1 MAEIIERKKKDG
13 TFSYMIRV
21 YSGRTRDDKVIT
33 KCKTV
38 TPPTGMGKKR
48 PKSGCRSRRYCS
60 SRRSRMA
67 SCWTQMCC
75 WMPFPMHHRS
85 TA

>member
-33 KCKTV
+33 K
-38 TPPTGMGKKR
+38 GWHLFLYD
-48 PKSGCRSRRYCS
+48 SRV
-60 SRRSRMA
+60 
-67 SCWTQMCC
+67 
-75 WMPFPMHHRS
+75 
-85 TA
+85 